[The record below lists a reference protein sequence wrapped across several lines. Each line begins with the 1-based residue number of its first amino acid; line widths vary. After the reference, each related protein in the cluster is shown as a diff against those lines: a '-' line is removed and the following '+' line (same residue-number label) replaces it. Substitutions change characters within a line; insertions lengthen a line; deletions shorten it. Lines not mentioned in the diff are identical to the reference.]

1 MGQEGVILK
10 LIIDE
15 PQILF
20 LCVEKTTGFT
30 VILLVVPRLSVL
42 SLVEKNISNCTP
54 LSNMYD
60 FVPLSHIQSR
70 W

>member
-42 SLVEKNISNCTP
+42 SLVEKE
-54 LSNMYD
+54 Y
-60 FVPLSHIQSR
+60 
-70 W
+70 